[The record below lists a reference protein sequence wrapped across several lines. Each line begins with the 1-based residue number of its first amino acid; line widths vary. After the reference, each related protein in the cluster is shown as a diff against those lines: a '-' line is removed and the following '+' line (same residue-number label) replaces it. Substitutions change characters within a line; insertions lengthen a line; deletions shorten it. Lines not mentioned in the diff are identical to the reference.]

1 MKTLRVYNIVN
12 ENGQAWLGDITVQM
26 QDDFSWTEVFDEVE
40 KALSESVES
49 YSYEEIVAQNNRAIN
64 SMVRVAVF

>member
-26 QDDFSWTEVFDEVE
+26 QDDFSWVDVFDEVE
-40 KALSESVES
+40 KIVAEGVDS
-49 YSYEEIVAQNNRAIN
+49 YSYEEISA
-64 SMVRVAVF
+64 